1 MLAVVRACGDHPPPP
16 SLTALRG
23 LPCTVSAATPLYPF
37 ALAYN
42 LDPGQLAQVSELA
55 SCFLCTQVRMEPMQA
70 AIFAKQLYG
79 QAVSTVG
86 TFLGITHEEIQK
98 MRLPVACVG
107 RLDKHL
113 QQLPGLPENL
123 HAAPGTAVPTRLLC
137 VVGAAALAH
146 PTGVVCFCCAYH
158 AIACA
163 NVL

>member
-1 MLAVVRACGDHPPPP
+1 VRACGDPPSH
-16 SLTALRG
+16 SLTALWG
-23 LPCTVSAATPLYPF
+23 LLCTVSAATPLYPV

-42 LDPGQLAQVSELA
+42 LDPGQLAQKAELA
-55 SCFLCTQVRMEPMQA
+55 SCFLCTQVHMEPMQA

-79 QAVSTVG
+79 EAVSTVG

-98 MRLPVACVG
+98 MPLPVACVG

-113 QQLPGLPENL
+113 QRLPGLPENL